1 MSEFDDRSESLEDD
15 RVDDDD
21 NDDDGGGSV
30 RPYLYEPMA
39 EAAALLD
46 KTSSSPFANSL

>member
-21 NDDDGGGSV
+21 NDDDGGS
-30 RPYLYEPMA
+30 RSIRL
-39 EAAALLD
+39 
-46 KTSSSPFANSL
+46 SS